1 MSHPIEKLWREVG
14 LPEWF
19 LGNGGT
25 NTKLYELY
33 DRIAKAPKRNTR
45 ERISRTHT
53 EKRMPN
59 KCRACGRMFVDG
71 ETCSMGGCPMGGDF

>member
-1 MSHPIEKLWREVG
+1 MSQHPIEKLWREVG

-33 DRIAKAPKRNTR
+33 DRIWGGAERPPCPRCSAPYKPGAA
-45 ERISRTHT
+45 ERYWEARWRDEAARPSCHAIEG
-53 EKRMPN
+53 EKQ
-59 KCRACGRMFVDG
+59 
-71 ETCSMGGCPMGGDF
+71 